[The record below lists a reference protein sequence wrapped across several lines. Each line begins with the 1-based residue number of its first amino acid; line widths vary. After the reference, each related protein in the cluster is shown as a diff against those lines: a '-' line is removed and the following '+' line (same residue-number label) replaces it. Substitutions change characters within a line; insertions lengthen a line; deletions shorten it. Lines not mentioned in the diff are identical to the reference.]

1 METIYKADDYRKA
14 LRTTVHHRKENLGR
28 SLSFQKM
35 AEHCRVQ
42 KTYLSKVLNQ
52 GGNLTRDQLYLA
64 CDYLSLK
71 ESETDF
77 LMTLHELDGTYVLPR
92 QKKLRE
98 KLEKMRAQYL
108 KTESHI
114 DAPVSEVKSK
124 DLQTYYLDPLLQLIH
139 ILLTVSKYAREPKLV
154 SKTLGIGEPLV
165 FEKLKTLEKLR
176 IIESVGEGYK
186 VLDAELHLS
195 SDSEI
200 FGAYRKLM
208 RLLAI
213 NRLDHV
219 DPKKSYSFS
228 VIFSSNPTVRSEI
241 QTQFLNFLNKAKK
254 LVSGGD
260 EREVY
265 QMNFDLF
272 DWT

>member
-1 METIYKADDYRKA
+1 MENIYKTDDYRKA
-14 LRTTVHHRKENLGR
+14 LRSTVYHHKENLGIKR
-28 SLSFQKM
+28 SFQKM

-64 CDYLSLK
+64 CDYLNLK
-71 ESETDF
+71 DNETEF
-77 LMTLHELDGTYVLPR
+77 LMTLHELDDAIVLPR

-98 KLEKMRAQYL
+98 RIEKMRSQYL
-108 KTESHI
+108 KTEAHI
-114 DAPVSEVKSK
+114 DAPASTVKTV

-139 ILLTVSKYAREPKLV
+139 IMLTISKYSKDPKLI
-154 SKTLGIGEPLV
+154 SKSLAITEPIISD
-165 FEKLKTLEKLR
+165 KLR
-176 IIESVGEGYK
+176 ILERLRVIEVVEEGIK
-186 VLDAELHLS
+186 VLNTELHLS
-195 SDSEI
+195 ADSEI
-200 FGAYRKLM
+200 FSAYRKLM
-208 RLLAI
+208 RLTAI
-213 NRLDHV
+213 NRLDQL
-219 DPKKSYSFS
+219 DSKKAYSFS
-228 VIFSSNPTVRSEI
+228 VIFSSSPVVREEI
-241 QTQFLNFLNKAKK
+241 QEHFLKFLNKVKK